1 MPSRKFLPL
10 LLAIFL
16 VPAIVAGQ
24 PRPPETTNA
33 TPAKPLPELVEA
45 RYEGGIFGN
54 SRKETGSLKMDN
66 ENERLVF
73 FGKDKKEMFAIPY
86 SALLVIY
93 PDSKTSTSTTG
104 NVVSRLPLPGAGLAG
119 LITKSTKYLII
130 RYDDQE
136 VDVEGTANFKIDDRD
151 TLVSFIH
158 ALGTTAKMKQR
169 GEAYYRAKKATF

>member
-1 MPSRKFLPL
+1 MRKSLPF
-10 LLAIFL
+10 LLAICL
-16 VPAIVAGQ
+16 LPAVAAGQ
-24 PRPPETTNA
+24 PRPPETTNSA
-33 TPAKPLPELVEA
+33 PTRPLPEFVEA

-93 PDSKTSTSTTG
+93 PDSKVSTSTTG

-136 VDVEGTANFKIDDRD
+136 VDVEGTANFKFEDRD
-151 TLVSFIH
+151 VLVSFIH

>member
-1 MPSRKFLPL
+1 MKTSLMYLFAVL
-10 LLAIFL
+10 LLAG
-16 VPAIVAGQ
+16 IVAAQ
-24 PRPPETTNA
+24 PRPPETTSTA
-33 TPAKPLPELVEA
+33 STKQLPELVEA

-54 SRKETGSLKMDN
+54 SRKETGSLRMDN

-136 VDVEGTANFKIDDRD
+136 VDVEGTANFKFEDRD
-151 TLVSFIH
+151 MLVSFIH
-158 ALGTTAKMKQR
+158 ALGATAKMKQR